1 MLKIMVTGV
10 SVAFMSAFATAEP
23 VDFIRAT
30 TLSWTSDGPILH
42 DTPDSSGEPKANPQL
57 TAPGQNRITLDDT
70 GNSGWYIAPN
80 FGINLL
86 GDFNNDH
93 LAIAYDTGYSLG
105 LSIGKE
111 INPGFRMQL
120 DIAQIKNDLKS
131 VIVTIPPAPSVSV
144 PVNDAKITQ
153 TPIILNAIWEP
164 RGHDRLFPYIGL
176 GVGAIKGDYSVASL
190 TGAFERILDIG
201 WAFAI
206 QVKAGI
212 KIELSHSSD
221 FNIGYQFLHAHYN
234 ADLDLNNNLVTMG
247 FEFRF

>member
-30 TLSWTSDGPILH
+30 TLSWTSDGSILH
-42 DTPDSSGEPKANPQL
+42 DTPDISGEPKANPQL
-57 TAPGQNRITLDDT
+57 SAPGQNRITLDDT
-70 GNSGWYIAPN
+70 GKSGWYIAPN

-86 GDFNNDH
+86 GDFNNDN
-93 LAIAYDTGYSLG
+93 LAITYDTGYSLG

-131 VIVTIPPAPSVSV
+131 VFVQLAGGVVV
-144 PVNDAKITQ
+144 PVVDAKITQ

-176 GVGAIKGDYSVASL
+176 GVGAIKGDYSVESL
-190 TGAFERILDIG
+190 SGAFESLLDIG

-221 FNIGYQFLHAHYN
+221 FNIGYQFLHAHYS

>member
-23 VDFIRAT
+23 IDFIRAT

-42 DTPDSSGEPKANPQL
+42 DTPDGSGEPKANPQL
-57 TAPGQNRITLDDT
+57 SAPGQNRITLDGT

-86 GDFNNDH
+86 GDFNNDN
-93 LAIAYDTGYSLG
+93 LAITYDTGYSLG

-131 VIVTIPPAPSVSV
+131 VFVQLGGGVAV
-144 PVNDAKITQ
+144 PVADAKITQ
-153 TPIILNAIWEP
+153 TPIILNVIWEP

-190 TGAFERILDIG
+190 TGAFESLLDIG

-221 FNIGYQFLHAHYN
+221 FNIGYRFLHAHYS

>member
-10 SVAFMSAFATAEP
+10 GVAFMSAFATAES

-57 TAPGQNRITLDDT
+57 SAPGQNRITLDDT
-70 GNSGWYIAPN
+70 GKSGWYIAPN

-86 GDFNNDH
+86 GDFNNDN
-93 LAIAYDTGYSLG
+93 LAITYDTGYSLG

-131 VIVTIPPAPSVSV
+131 VLVQI
-144 PVNDAKITQ
+144 
-153 TPIILNAIWEP
+153 
-164 RGHDRLFPYIGL
+164 
-176 GVGAIKGDYSVASL
+176 
-190 TGAFERILDIG
+190 
-201 WAFAI
+201 
-206 QVKAGI
+206 AGGGGG
-212 KIELSHSSD
+212 SC
-221 FNIGYQFLHAHYN
+221 Q
-234 ADLDLNNNLVTMG
+234 
-247 FEFRF
+247 